1 VGVSRK
7 NAIEQM
13 SGVAFWE
20 GKDTEAEVEDVYPA
34 ALVQVPSVA
43 HSRR

>member
-1 VGVSRK
+1 MG
-7 NAIEQM
+7 
-13 SGVAFWE
+13 GVAFWQ

-34 ALVQVPSVA
+34 AILQVPSVA